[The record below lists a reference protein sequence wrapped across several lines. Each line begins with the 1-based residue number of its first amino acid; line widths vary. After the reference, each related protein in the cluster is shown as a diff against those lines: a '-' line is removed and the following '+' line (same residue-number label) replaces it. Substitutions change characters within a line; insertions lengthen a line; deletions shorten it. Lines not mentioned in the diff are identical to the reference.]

1 LKTSCNYLSSY
12 IFLWRVPLMKRIIFV
27 GIWFF
32 LFSTVVQAKTMY
44 VSDQVEITLRTGQGT
59 DHKIIAMIKSGDAV
73 EVLTPGNNWTQVRTS
88 NGKRG
93 WVLSRF
99 LKSEMPSRIALERLG
114 KKHEALLAQVEPSL
128 NEITAL
134 KSENVKLRSELALIE
149 EALNEKNRSFEI
161 LKTESAEFFKLKSEF
176 KKIKSQLE
184 KERQKADKLDE
195 DLTNE
200 LRQKHIWWFL
210 CGAGVLLL
218 GFMIGFSAKRRR
230 RRPSLL

>member
-176 KKIKSQLE
+176 KTYMVVFM
-184 KERQKADKLDE
+184 R
-195 DLTNE
+195 
-200 LRQKHIWWFL
+200 
-210 CGAGVLLL
+210 CGRT
-218 GFMIGFSAKRRR
+218 FIGFHDWFQCKTPTPKTILAIE
-230 RRPSLL
+230 PTGGFWGIWVNCFITLSLEYE

>member
-1 LKTSCNYLSSY
+1 
-12 IFLWRVPLMKRIIFV
+12 MKRIIFV
-27 GIWFF
+27 GIWLF
-32 LFSTVVQAKTMY
+32 LLSSTVQAKTMY
-44 VSDQVEITLRTGQGT
+44 VSDLLEITLRTGRGV
-59 DHKIIAMIKSGDAV
+59 DHKIIAMVKSGDAV
-73 EVLTPGNNWTQVRTS
+73 EVLTPGDNWTQIRTS

-99 LKSEMPSRIALERLG
+99 LKSEIPSRIALENLE
-114 KKHEALLAQVEPSL
+114 KKYNVLLARAEPSL

-134 KSENVKLRSELALIE
+134 KAENAKLRSEIALME
-149 EALNEKNRSFEI
+149 KASDEKNRSYET
-161 LKTESAEFFKLKSEF
+161 LKAESAKFLTLKSEF
-176 KKIKSQLE
+176 NKIKSQLE

-195 DLTNE
+195 DLTTE

-218 GFMIGFSAKRRR
+218 GFMIGFSAKQQR

>member
-1 LKTSCNYLSSY
+1 
-12 IFLWRVPLMKRIIFV
+12 MKRIIFV
-27 GIWFF
+27 GIWLF

-73 EVLTPGNNWTQVRTS
+73 EVLTHGNNWTQVRTS
-88 NGKRG
+88 NGTRG

-99 LKSEMPSRIALERLG
+99 LKSEIPSRIALERLE
-114 KKHEALLAQVEPSL
+114 KNHKALLAQVEPSL

-134 KSENVKLRSELALIE
+134 KAESAKLRSELALIE
-149 EALNEKNRSFEI
+149 KALNENKRSYEI
-161 LKTESAEFFKLKSEF
+161 LKTESAKFLKLKSEF
-176 KKIKSQLE
+176 KKINSQLE

-218 GFMIGFSAKRRR
+218 GFMIGFSAKRQR